1 MDIQVRTVAQC
12 LTDGSYVY
20 NVTIDNV
27 VTLHAVTLLDA
38 DTLRDKIRAAINEHT
53 LDTAHILSSVVRS

>member
-1 MDIQVRTVAQC
+1 MDIQVRTVAQR
-12 LTDGSYVY
+12 LSDGSYVF

-38 DTLRDKIRAAINEHT
+38 DTLRDTIRGAINQHT
-53 LDTAHILSSVVRS
+53 TDTAHALSSVMQ